1 MKTLIIRIAVI
12 SGLAALI
19 PATFA
24 ISAYA
29 SEINTPENPE
39 AVVSEEAVTET
50 ETTEA
55 DDKTIEITKTITVSD
70 DETDDTHETVYYYCT
85 EDGDTA
91 ERVIELSD
99 LNDLSFVIGYD
110 DMDPDTDFDVTES
123 ENTKTLTADEANTL
137 AKEKLTDEQYA
148 RWQEL
153 TAKIDG
159 SAFGEDEWNT
169 DLLDEITELL
179 SAMTDS
185 EAKWTSINYTFS
197 SDNNDTADV
206 CVITDGSD
214 DGIVN
219 TENTVYVYDTE
230 E

>member
-1 MKTLIIRIAVI
+1 MKTLIIRVAVI

-29 SEINTPENPE
+29 SEINAPENPE
-39 AVVSEEAVTET
+39 TVVTE
-50 ETTEA
+50 ESVVTEA
-55 DDKTIEITKTITVSD
+55 DDDTAIEITKTITVSD
-70 DETDDTHETVYYYCT
+70 DGTDDTNEAVYYCCT
-85 EDGDTA
+85 EDGDTV
-91 ERVIELSD
+91 ERVIDLSD
-99 LNDLSFVIGYD
+99 GCELSFVIGFD
-110 DMDPDTDFDVTES
+110 EMEPDAGFDVNES
-123 ENTKTLTADEANTL
+123 ENTKTLTADEADSL

-153 TAKIDG
+153 TAEIDET
-159 SAFGEDEWNT
+159 AFGEDEWNSE
-169 DLLDEITELL
+169 LLNEITELL

-185 EAKWTSINYTFS
+185 EAKWTSINYTFC
-197 SDNNDTADV
+197 SDNNDTAGV
-206 CVITDGSD
+206 CVITDVSD